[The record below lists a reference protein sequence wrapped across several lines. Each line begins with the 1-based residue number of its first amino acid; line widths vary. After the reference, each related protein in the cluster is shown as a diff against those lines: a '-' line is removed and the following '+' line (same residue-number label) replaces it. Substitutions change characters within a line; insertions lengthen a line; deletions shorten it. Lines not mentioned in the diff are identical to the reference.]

1 MIGIEERV
9 RIGRWGGSNKR
20 ERDLIENEMSGDDD
34 VIGQKIDAT
43 IPLVIRVV
51 PKEKAA
57 GLWGAV
63 AEVFG

>member
-1 MIGIEERV
+1 
-9 RIGRWGGSNKR
+9 
-20 ERDLIENEMSGDDD
+20 MSGDDD
-34 VIGQKIDAT
+34 VIGQKIEAT

>member
-1 MIGIEERV
+1 
-9 RIGRWGGSNKR
+9 
-20 ERDLIENEMSGDDD
+20 MSGDDD

-43 IPLVIRVV
+43 ISLVIRVV